1 MSKNKIL
8 SLLFCLA
15 VLGVF
20 YLTPIPM
27 GLEANSWYFLGLF
40 VAVIL
45 AVILQVMP
53 LGAVCLIAIAIVA
66 LSGITTP
73 QSQIRAV
80 HIKSLQGIV
89 MSDNANSQKI
99 AMDKATEEA
108 ILNALLNTSKMPK
121 EKLDELLSIKD
132 KNGQI
137 DLLAKFYAKQTSQVQ
152 KNKLIDESKIFA
164 LNTLALQNMS
174 QKDIDERV
182 NKAISSLKSKT
193 GINDALSGFSNSLI
207 WLIVVSIIIAR
218 GVIKTGLGERLAYYF
233 ISIFGKR
240 TLGIAYSIV
249 ASETI
254 LAPVTPSNTARAG
267 AIINP
272 IVQAISRSF
281 KSSPEDNT
289 QSKIGTYLS
298 LVNYQANPISSAMF
312 ITATAPNPLV
322 VDLVAQATNMEISL
336 TWTQWALGMFLPG
349 ICAMFIMPLV
359 IYFLSPPTI
368 RQTPNASKF
377 AKERLA
383 ELGAMKR
390 AEKIML
396 GVFLLLLALWAGA
409 LGLFF
414 GISLN
419 ATTVALLGLSLVLVS
434 GVLSFDDVLKEKTA
448 WNTLVWFSALV
459 MMATMLGKLGVTQF
473 LAEALGGLASSMGL
487 GEISVMIFL
496 SLAFLYAHYF
506 FASTTAHISA
516 MFFVFYSAG
525 LALGAP
531 PLLYAF
537 IMITSSNI
545 MMALT
550 HYATGT
556 APVIFGTN
564 YVTLKRWWGVGF
576 VISVVDMLVMIS
588 VGLIWWKFLGFY

>member
-1 MSKNKIL
+1 MVFFRA
-8 SLLFCLA
+8 FCGCDFGCDFA
-15 VLGVF
+15 SDAF
-20 YLTPIPM
+20 
-27 GLEANSWYFLGLF
+27 
-40 VAVIL
+40 
-45 AVILQVMP
+45 
-53 LGAVCLIAIAIVA
+53 GAVCLIAIAIVA

-99 AMDKATEEA
+99 AIDKATEEA

-132 KNGQI
+132 KNIQI

-322 VDLVAQATNMEISL
+322 VDLVSQATNMDISL

-359 IYFLSPPTI
+359 IYFLSPPEI

-576 VISVVDMLVMIS
+576 IISVVDMLVMIS

>member
-20 YLTPIPM
+20 YLTPIPI
-27 GLEANSWYFLGLF
+27 GLEANSWHFLGLF
-40 VAVIL
+40 AAVIL

-359 IYFLSPPTI
+359 IYFLSPPEI

-588 VGLIWWKFLGFY
+588 VGLVWWKFLGFY

>member
-27 GLEANSWYFLGLF
+27 GLEANSWHFLGLF
-40 VAVIL
+40 AAVIL

-132 KNGQI
+132 KNIQI

-182 NKAISSLKSKT
+182 NRRISSLKSKT

-322 VDLVAQATNMEISL
+322 VDLVAQATNMDISL

-359 IYFLSPPTI
+359 IYFLSPPEI

-588 VGLIWWKFLGFY
+588 VGLVWWKFLGFY

>member
-99 AMDKATEEA
+99 AIDKATEEA

-182 NKAISSLKSKT
+182 NKRISSLKSKT

-588 VGLIWWKFLGFY
+588 VGLVWWKFLGFY